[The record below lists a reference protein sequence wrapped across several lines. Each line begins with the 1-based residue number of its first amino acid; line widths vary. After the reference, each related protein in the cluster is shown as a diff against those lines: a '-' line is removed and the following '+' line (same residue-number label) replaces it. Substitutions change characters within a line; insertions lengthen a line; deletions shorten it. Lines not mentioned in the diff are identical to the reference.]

1 MRADSPA
8 RVGRGARPAA
18 AGPRVGIFG
27 LLGQGNLGN
36 DGSMEA
42 VLAYLRANHSDVILD
57 CLCTDPDLVAERYD
71 LPAMQL
77 RWHDTPRGPAS
88 GQADRARRGM
98 ALGLGIAIDAVRIA
112 AWVRGHEAVIVPG
125 MGVLE
130 TTVPMRPWKT
140 PYWMF
145 LLCASGRLFGTK
157 VALVSVG
164 ANVTGRRITRRL
176 ITSAVRLSSYRS
188 YRDQVSRDAMQQ
200 MKVDVSNDVIYP
212 DVAFALPIPADG
224 QAEPRSVGI
233 GIMDYSGGNDD
244 IRQAAE
250 LRANYIEQVTRFGRW
265 LVDNGRPVRLFT
277 SDTADEPVLEEIA
290 AEVRA
295 HRSDRGPSWVVAEPA
310 PTIGVLMHQITL
322 VETVVATRYHNV
334 LYALLQAKPTL
345 ALGYAAKHE
354 VLMSDAG
361 LAGFCLPCK
370 ALDVSQMIEL
380 FSELERRSAELSAVI
395 AERSRAKTLLVQ
407 RQFAEMSAALF
418 PTEDTLAAAPRPM
431 TARTGT

>member
-36 DGSMEA
+36 DGSLEA
-42 VLAYLRANHSDVILD
+42 VLTYLRANHPDVILD
-57 CLCTDPDLVAERYD
+57 CLCTNPDLVAERYD
-71 LPAMQL
+71 LPAIQL
-77 RWHDTPRGPAS
+77 RWHDPPRGPAS
-88 GQADRARRGM
+88 GQVDPARRGM
-98 ALGLGIAIDAVRIA
+98 ALAFGVAIDAVRIA

-145 LLCASGRLFGTK
+145 LLCASGRVFGTK

-164 ANVTGRRITRRL
+164 ANVTGRRVTRRL
-176 ITSAVRLSSYRS
+176 ITSAVRLAPYRS
-188 YRDQVSRDAMQQ
+188 YRDEVSRNAMRQ
-200 MKVDVSNDVIYP
+200 MKVDVSNDVVYP
-212 DVAFALPIPADG
+212 DVAFALPVPAYG
-224 QAEPRSVGI
+224 QAEPRTVGI

-244 IRQAAE
+244 IRQTAK
-250 LRANYIEQVTRFGRW
+250 LRLNYIAQVTRFGQW

-295 HRSDRGPSWVVAEPA
+295 HRADLGPSWVVAEPA
-310 PTIGVLMHQITL
+310 PTIGDLMHQIAL

-354 VLMSDAG
+354 VLMSNAG
-361 LAGFCLPCK
+361 LDGFCLPCRS
-370 ALDVSQMIEL
+370 LDVGEMIEQ
-380 FSELERRSAELSAVI
+380 FSELELRSAELSQVI
-395 AERSRAKTLLVQ
+395 AKRNRARTLLVE

-418 PTEDTLAAAPRPM
+418 PSKDVPAAAPRPM